1 MISRGNA
8 KDCAPIAAIV
18 HAHGA
23 IEDGA
28 LLTSFADDCLARG
41 LVVRGLVDVLADDG
55 KSSACGAEL
64 RDLDT
69 GHRYVIFQD
78 LGPGSTG
85 CRIDPA
91 GVTTASIALRRAA
104 EAGAHLVVA
113 NRFAKL
119 EANGG
124 GLADDMLAVMAAGI
138 PFLTLVGE
146 PWLEHW
152 RRFTGDAG
160 ELLSPHRKEL
170 DAWLARHTSIA
181 PHVIA

>member
-1 MISRGNA
+1 
-8 KDCAPIAAIV
+8 V
-18 HAHGA
+18 
-23 IEDGA
+23 IEDSA

-41 LVVRGLVDVLADDG
+41 VVVRGLVDVLADDG

-104 EAGAHLVVA
+104 EAGADLVVA
-113 NRFAKL
+113 NRFGKL

-124 GLADDMLAVMAAGI
+124 GLAEDMLAVMAAGI
-138 PFLTLVGE
+138 PFLTLVAQC
-146 PWLEHW
+146 WLEDW

-160 ELLSPHRKEL
+160 ELLAPRRKEL
-170 DAWLARHTSIA
+170 EAWLSRQRSAA
-181 PHVIA
+181 PHAIA